1 MKLSCCGHPIKS
13 LWLSLCTERRNEISN
28 LVDYTV
34 GGTGL
39 PCDKTTG
46 KKLVSKKCNEI
57 HFNTLL

>member
-39 PCDKTTG
+39 PCEKTTG
-46 KKLVSKKCNEI
+46 KTC
-57 HFNTLL
+57 